1 MICPGA
7 VKILQLLLQVGT
19 FELYIY
25 TLSDTHELIIES
37 RRNNKDLIVM
47 ILVSE
52 ENMSSAGR
60 TGKEYCTIYKSYISG
75 TSLGTTMSNLIL
87 PNSEEILLLF
97 IKIIGCVDI
106 ILFCVYLALCI
117 HDRTGQEKTM
127 DTASPRPNFPGR
139 SNAYENI
146 EFASFSVSEMN

>member
-60 TGKEYCTIYKSYISG
+60 TGKEYGTIYNSYISG